1 MNTQQPAQPTSH
13 LCTGMHQCGPTQ
25 LSAEALAEAQ
35 QALSRRSFVK
45 TFGLFSVGTL
55 LGGTELTSLILAE
68 VSPQSASLPGLFRM
82 NLANFAA
89 LQQQVGSM
97 RLRVTGMPTT
107 FSEIVVSRL
116 ENNQFFA
123 VTSRCT
129 HEGQTV
135 NPMNTTSRRIVCP
148 AHGSQFQAD
157 GTRVVGPATQNLT
170 RYDATFDSVN
180 NILSITI
187 PGLGFLVN
195 AATVTLPSNQK
206 RVRLQFPTVNTIR
219 YRVQFRSTLN
229 GGSWTDVPFS
239 TTQEGPLT
247 QNVLVATST
256 TGTASLFVEPSTQS
270 GFYAVTRANS

>member
-1 MNTQQPAQPTSH
+1 MKTEQPAQSTSH
-13 LCTGMHQCGPTQ
+13 LCTGSHQCGATQ
-25 LSAEALAEAQ
+25 VSPESIVEAQ

-55 LGGTELTSLILAE
+55 LGGSELTSLVLAE
-68 VSPQSASLPGLFRM
+68 VSPHAASLPGIFRM

-89 LQQQVGSM
+89 LQQQVGSI

-107 FSEIVVSRL
+107 FSEIVVSRV
-116 ENNQFFA
+116 ENDQFFA

-148 AHGSQFQAD
+148 AHGSQFQPD
-157 GTRVVGPATQNLT
+157 GTRVLGPATQNLT
-170 RYDATFDSVN
+170 RYTATFESATN
-180 NILSITI
+180 TLSITI
-187 PGLGFLVN
+187 PGLGFLLN
-195 AATVTLPSNQK
+195 ATTVTLPSNQK

-219 YRVQFRSTLN
+219 YRVQFRSALN
-229 GGSWTDVPFS
+229 GGSWADVPFS

-247 QNVLVATST
+247 QTVLAATST